1 MIFILSSVTEIM
13 NDVIKKVK
21 KKGEWKVR
29 RKYHE
34 ITTSRSNREG
44 GVADV
49 KGHDLNQMHQNI
61 QRLTCLI
68 VSELSSNH
76 NPAALL
82 VFFHLFRQIQICAF
96 VLFYVYTAHSGEK
109 KKIASPFTNG
119 SSFISDAEISPSSIL
134 STASKNITM
143 FSAKLPITQ
152 SYLPMLYFYF

>member
-1 MIFILSSVTEIM
+1 MEG
-13 NDVIKKVK
+13 KK
-21 KKGEWKVR
+21 
-29 RKYHE
+29 KYHE

-82 VFFHLFRQIQICAF
+82 VFFHLFRQIKICAF

-109 KKIASPFTNG
+109 NKKLQAH
-119 SSFISDAEISPSSIL
+119 L
-134 STASKNITM
+134 LM
-143 FSAKLPITQ
+143 Q
-152 SYLPMLYFYF
+152 QLYI